1 MSGGLYGGDEVG
13 AVVFDVGSN
22 TTRVGYAGEDSPKG
36 EISTTIGVITDQA
49 EETMEVDDQKVLKP
63 NQRRYHFD
71 PQHIFPIANKE
82 MVNPVKDSLIED
94 WDLFEKLLNHVYA
107 SHICDKSESHP
118 VLMSEAPWNT
128 KDRREKLT
136 ELLFEKYNIPAFFLC
151 KNAVLSAFAHGRS
164 TGLVLDSGS
173 TQTSAV
179 PVHDG
184 YVLQKGIVRSPVA
197 SDVLTGQ
204 CSDVIAEWGNDVIPT
219 YMVKSRKNVEEG
231 EEPEYVLRDLPEL
244 TESYK
249 EYMKKLLYQD
259 FQKTVLQVSDNPY
272 DKSELDIIP
281 SVSYEFPTGLIRSVM
296 TERFRIA
303 EGLFDTSHIMTP
315 KGLEGTTSLAAPNVI
330 NTSIGMCDID
340 IRPGLYNSVIVVGG
354 TTLISGFVER
364 LNRELLQ
371 KTPNNM
377 RLKLVSNNQTSERR
391 FSSWIGGSILGSL
404 GSFQQMWISKQEYEE
419 TGKIIIE
426 KKCP

>member
-13 AVVFDVGSN
+13 AVVFDIGSN

-36 EISTTIGVITDQA
+36 EISSYIGVITDQD
-49 EETMEVDDQKVLKP
+49 ETMEVDDQKVLKP

-71 PQHIFPIANKE
+71 PQHLVPVANKE
-82 MVNPVKDSLIED
+82 MINPVKDCLIED
-94 WDLFEKLLNHVYA
+94 WDIFEKLLNHVY
-107 SHICDKSESHP
+107 SNHIRDKSEGHP

-128 KDRREKLT
+128 KEKREKLT
-136 ELLFEKYNIPAFFLC
+136 EILFEKYHIPAFFLC

-164 TGLVLDSGS
+164 TGLVLDSGA
-173 TQTSAV
+173 THTSAV

-184 YVLQKGIVRSPVA
+184 YVLQKGVVRSPVA
-197 SDVLTGQ
+197 SDILTRQ
-204 CSDVIAEWGNDVIPT
+204 CSDIINEWDVEVQPQ
-219 YMVKSRKNVEEG
+219 YMIKSKSEVKEE
-231 EEPEYVLRDLPEL
+231 EDPDYVLKDLPDL
-244 TESYK
+244 TDSYK
-249 EYMKKLLYQD
+249 EHMKRLLIQD
-259 FQKTVLQVSDNPY
+259 FQKSILQVSDSPY
-272 DKSELDIIP
+272 DKAELDTVP
-281 SVSYEFPTGLIRSVM
+281 SVTYEFPNGYIRPVHV
-296 TERFRIA
+296 ERFRIS
-303 EGLFDTSHIMTP
+303 EGLFDTSHINTP
-315 KGLEGTTSLAAPNVI
+315 QGVESTTSLAAPHVI

-354 TTLISGFVER
+354 TTLINGFVER

-377 RLKLVSNNQTSERR
+377 RLKLVSNNQASERR

-404 GSFQQMWISKQEYEE
+404 GSFQQMWVSKQEYEE
-419 TGKIIIE
+419 SGKVIVE

>member
-36 EISTTIGVITDQA
+36 EIASTIGVITDVD
-49 EETMEVDDQKVLKP
+49 ETMEIDEKTVKP

-71 PQHIFPIANKE
+71 PQHMVPVANKE
-82 MVNPVKDSLIED
+82 MSNPVKDGMIED
-94 WDLFEKLLNHVYA
+94 WDLFEKLLHHIYSNH
-107 SHICDKSESHP
+107 IRDKSEGHP
-118 VLMSEAPWNT
+118 LLMSESPWNT
-128 KDRREKLT
+128 KEKREKLT
-136 ELLFEKYNIPAFFLC
+136 EIVFEKYGVPAFFLC

-164 TGLVLDSGS
+164 TGLVLDSGA
-173 TQTSAV
+173 THTSAI

-197 SDVLTGQ
+197 SDILTTQ
-204 CSDVIAEWGNDVIPT
+204 CSELIKEWDVDLVPA
-219 YMVKSRKNVEEG
+219 YKVKSKVEVG
-231 EEPEYVLRDLPEL
+231 EEEEPDFVLRDLPEL
-244 TESYK
+244 TDTYEN
-249 EYMKKLLYQD
+249 YMKRLLVQD
-259 FQKTVLQVSDNPY
+259 FQKSVLQVSDSPY
-272 DKSELDIIP
+272 DKGELDSLP
-281 SVSYEFPTGLIRSVM
+281 ATTYEFPHGYIRSIS
-296 TERFRIA
+296 EQRFRIS
-303 EGLFDTSHIMTP
+303 EGLFDTSHINIP
-315 KGLEGTTSLAAPNVI
+315 KGVESTTSLAAPHVI

-354 TTLISGFVER
+354 TTLINGFVER

-377 RLKLVSNNQTSERR
+377 RLKLVSNNQASERR

-404 GSFQQMWISKQEYEE
+404 GSFQQMWISKQEFEE
-419 TGKIIIE
+419 TGRAIVE